1 MKKLFKIFI
10 LFILCLN
17 FNQFT
22 NAKPLPPGS
31 GSGDVP
37 ANILILL
44 DSSKSMNNLIGDG
57 IPTVN
62 SGAIV
67 WNNERV
73 FTYNHKNHGGVFKFN
88 SSGERTNF
96 TTSSYDFARW
106 FATHSTDRTC
116 DFGLNTNKS
125 KAFKDATVTTNPALV
140 GVHFV
145 TGVTIPNTNIS
156 NEDLLFIGQVQP
168 KNSNSS
174 IIAINQDYECRL
186 AIRPNASLNMGF
198 DVSQNASGQ
207 TILVAYGRDG
217 KNGFL
222 VSCNFGLGKC
232 DKNAARGKG
241 NTTTWGRLYDGK
253 SISHTSKCKF
263 EYGF

>member
-73 FTYNHKNHGGVFKFN
+73 FTYNHKNTGGLFKFN

-96 TTSSYDFARW
+96 TTSSYDFERW

-116 DFGLNTNKS
+116 DWGLKI
-125 KAFKDATVTTNPALV
+125 D
-140 GVHFV
+140 
-145 TGVTIPNTNIS
+145 
-156 NEDLLFIGQVQP
+156 
-168 KNSNSS
+168 
-174 IIAINQDYECRL
+174 
-186 AIRPNASLNMGF
+186 
-198 DVSQNASGQ
+198 
-207 TILVAYGRDG
+207 
-217 KNGFL
+217 
-222 VSCNFGLGKC
+222 
-232 DKNAARGKG
+232 
-241 NTTTWGRLYDGK
+241 
-253 SISHTSKCKF
+253 
-263 EYGF
+263 